1 MSSLTQLTTC
11 AKCSQGRGDGPLRV
25 QGSTLPALGG
35 KETEARVNDR
45 DTFEILLI
53 LCMYKLGSP
62 YLEETL
68 ILRCHTFLLR
78 IVALLLNNT
87 SDVGLVMGHL

>member
-1 MSSLTQLTTC
+1 M
-11 AKCSQGRGDGPLRV
+11 
-25 QGSTLPALGG
+25 
-35 KETEARVNDR
+35 NDR

-62 YLEETL
+62 YPEETL